1 MRTCRLL
8 VPWRLTSALPVS
20 LAWVTR
26 RQIGSRSEML
36 AGEIRPNSIA
46 MSASSDLS
54 SRRLERTI
62 LRSVS
67 RSFYLSVRCLPAQLR
82 EPVALAYLLART
94 TDTVADTAQIS
105 VAQRTETLQML
116 SNAIQGK
123 ASRKMIVDLLA
134 SFAPL
139 QENPAER
146 RLIESLPDSLEWL
159 EQLEKADRDEI
170 RVLLAKI
177 TNGQMLDLLRF
188 NNPTEIPALRTAADL
203 DEYTYFVAGCVGEF
217 WTRLCFRRLRE
228 FASLSEDEMMALG
241 KRYGMALQLINVL
254 RDAGADLR
262 AGRCY
267 FPEDELSTAHLTPA
281 QILSEPERFQPV
293 YRGWVE
299 KAEQGL
305 DCGMQY
311 SRAIRNRRVR
321 AATVLPALIGART
334 LALLRQTGA
343 AALHR
348 KVKVPRREVRAM
360 IVSLAVSFASRKRID
375 AIFERVKL

>member
-1 MRTCRLL
+1 MDDDHVVLSNFSRRHPRCRLQA
-8 VPWRLTSALPVS
+8 VSA
-20 LAWVTR
+20 
-26 RQIGSRSEML
+26 RSHPSVRVL
-36 AGEIRPNSIA
+36 
-46 MSASSDLS
+46 
-54 SRRLERTI
+54 RTAI

-281 QILSEPERFQPV
+281 QILSEPERFQRHQSSGRQRPFG
-293 YRGWVE
+293 RAPHQTIKLALGKLIE
-299 KAEQGL
+299 RADARRKHRDAEH
-305 DCGMQY
+305 
-311 SRAIRNRRVR
+311 RVR
-321 AATVLPALIGART
+321 EQNIIDRPARAEDKTGRGCQHDQNCNAR
-334 LALLRQTGA
+334 LSQFDVRRKPCSRVQRQ
-343 AALHR
+343 
-348 KVKVPRREVRAM
+348 RAFC
-360 IVSLAVSFASRKRID
+360 ARAGRQFDGRSFH
-375 AIFERVKL
+375 